1 MKTYSH
7 LKTRIKALEQEY
19 RQLLHTPNRSLQMM
33 LRMEQIE
40 KMLPYVSTT
49 LNVNSNSNL

>member
-19 RQLLHTPNRSLQMM
+19 RQLLHAPNRSLQMM

-40 KMLPYVSTT
+40 KMLPYV
-49 LNVNSNSNL
+49 NVNSSSSL